1 MNAIL
6 MQNLGLIVAA
16 LATAVVLGQII
27 IPNILLVSFRKRL
40 FDVPDAR
47 KVHRN
52 LVPRL
57 GGVSFFPVILF
68 CVCLFIALRLLLGG
82 SPDSLFLPGMTSEL
96 LLFTSGLTLLYIVGV
111 ADDLIGVR
119 YRKKFVVQLL
129 AALMLPLSGLYI
141 NNFYGLFGI
150 YAVTPWIGI
159 PLTLVLVV
167 FITNAINLIDG
178 IDGLA
183 SGLSMVALAV
193 FGGVFIHSGWWVYAL
208 VAFVSIGVLIPFF
221 SYNVFGNAAR
231 GRKIFMGD
239 TGSLLLG
246 YLLSLFTVK
255 YCMYTGSTPDEIA
268 GSPVLVSFSVLLI
281 PSLDVVRVVLRRV
294 RNGKN
299 PFLPDKTH
307 IHHKF
312 LAMGFTP
319 RSAMVTILLMSAC
332 FSVLNLLAAHRMDNT
347 LVFITD
353 ILVWTLLNVW
363 FDKRIGRKAREAGPV
378 Q

>member
-1 MNAIL
+1 MDATL
-6 MQNLGLIVAA
+6 MQNLGLMVAA

-27 IPNILLVSFRKRL
+27 IPNILVVSFRKRL
-40 FDVPDAR
+40 FDVPDSR
-47 KVHRN
+47 KVHKD

-68 CVCLFIALRLLLGG
+68 CVCLFISLRLLLGG
-82 SPDSLFLPGMTSEL
+82 SLQSLFQPGMTVEL

-119 YRKKFVVQLL
+119 YRKKFLVQLL
-129 AALMLPLSGLYI
+129 SACMFPLSGLYI
-141 NNFYGLFGI
+141 NNLYGLFGI
-150 YAVTPWIGI
+150 YAVTPWLGI
-159 PLTLVLVV
+159 PLTLLLVV

-193 FGGVFIHSGWWVYAL
+193 FGGVFIHNDWWVYAL
-208 VAFVSIGVLIPFF
+208 VSFVSIGVLIPFF
-221 SYNVFGNAAR
+221 SYNVFGNASR

-239 TGSLLLG
+239 TGSLMLG

-255 YCMYTGSTPDEIA
+255 YCMYTGDTPHEIV

-319 RSAMVTILLMSAC
+319 RAAMVTILLMSAC
-332 FSVLNLLAAHRMDNT
+332 FCVFNLLTAHRLNNT
-347 LVFITD
+347 LVFVID
-353 ILVWTLLNVW
+353 ILVWTLLNIW
-363 FDKRIGRKAREAGPV
+363 FDKRISRKGPNAM
-378 Q
+378 

>member
-150 YAVTPWIGI
+150 YAVTPWLGI

-183 SGLSMVALAV
+183 SGLSGAALLV
-193 FGGVFIHSGWWVYAL
+193 FGFLYMAHGIWIYAIISFATL
-208 VAFVSIGVLIPFF
+208 GVLVPFF
-221 SYNVFGNAAR
+221 YYNVFGQVDR

-239 TGSLLLG
+239 TGSLTLG
-246 YLLSLFTVK
+246 YLLAFMAIRYSCYDPMMIPYEDGALIVAF
-255 YCMYTGSTPDEIA
+255 STL
-268 GSPVLVSFSVLLI
+268 LV
-281 PSLDVVRVVLRRV
+281 PALDVIRVVFYRWRHHKGL
-294 RNGKN
+294 
-299 PFLPDKTH
+299 FSPDKSH

-332 FSVLNLLAAHRMDNT
+332 FSVFNLLAAHRMDNT

-363 FDKRIGRKAREAGPV
+363 FDKRIGRKAREAGPA